1 MMSVLN
7 DGTMSMMM
15 MTTRTMATKMKQGV
29 MLMMMVITMLM
40 MMMMMMMLPPL
51 LVGKT
56 GEVKPGETLLVSVGC
71 LTSQSSSCVA
81 CAL

>member
-40 MMMMMMMLPPL
+40 MMMMMMLPPL

-56 GEVKPGETLLVSVGC
+56 GEVKPGETLLVSAGC